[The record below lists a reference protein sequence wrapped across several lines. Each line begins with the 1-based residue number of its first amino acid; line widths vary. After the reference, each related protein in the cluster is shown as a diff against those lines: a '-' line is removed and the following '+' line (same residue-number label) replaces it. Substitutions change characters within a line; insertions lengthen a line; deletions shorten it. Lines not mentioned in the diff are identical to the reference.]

1 MCESFEQDKL
11 MFKMMMDFP
20 VITLQNAFYL
30 SLIGK
35 KCGSKKH
42 LVIIIMKGIFLLCQE
57 LKIKFNCK
65 KFANR
70 LKQTNYTNQYALAA

>member
-35 KCGSKKH
+35 KCGSKKTSCNNH
-42 LVIIIMKGIFLLCQE
+42 NEGHIFTLPRA
-57 LKIKFNCK
+57 KN
-65 KFANR
+65 
-70 LKQTNYTNQYALAA
+70 